1 MTAVPGPSSTPKQA
15 ATTPK
20 VVQFGFTKYHSLRR
34 QEKPATTTV
43 LAPLSLINKDNSLP
57 LKTMMMDQNRD
68 D

>member
-15 ATTPK
+15 VTTPK

-43 LAPLSLINKDNSLP
+43 LAPLTINKDFRQQS
-57 LKTMMMDQNRD
+57 TFED
-68 D
+68 DDDGPEP